1 MPLPI
6 CPAPTIP
13 IDLIAMENPFKLD
26 WTLVRNPPQWQD
38 IKTDEVIN
46 SFAIESCKSDFG

>member
-1 MPLPI
+1 
-6 CPAPTIP
+6 
-13 IDLIAMENPFKLD
+13 MENPFKLD